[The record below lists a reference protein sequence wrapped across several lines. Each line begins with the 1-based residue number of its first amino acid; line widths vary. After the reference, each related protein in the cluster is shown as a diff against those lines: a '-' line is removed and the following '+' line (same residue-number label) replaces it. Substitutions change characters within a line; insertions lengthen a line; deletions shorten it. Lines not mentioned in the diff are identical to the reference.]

1 MTTPAAGAPTAAPVA
16 PAPEAPPAKPQT
28 LLEVQRGLKSQ
39 RVKSVEGPAGGFVKM
54 PKGSA
59 PAKPAPVAPPL
70 DAKPT
75 SAGEKAGAPVVAVQ
89 PDPAVSGKTE
99 PSPEAPKPPA
109 DPMAELKK
117 GFDAKS
123 RELAD
128 LRKQLNE
135 YEEIGKS
142 DFRQLVLKLAEHYKA
157 DPQAV
162 AEALLLEKA
171 QKWQEE
177 QELAKM
183 SPEARELHELRK
195 EKAGRDAQ
203 AKADAE
209 AKATADREAV
219 GRHTYEITTNK
230 MIEAHKLLPESIRT
244 HPEFNGRA
252 ALRIRDLL
260 VAKASVVDPEMDA
273 EAFLATI
280 DPAKLAAEAWAD
292 HRAELKAALEAM
304 DDAGLDEFLDPKLA
318 ERWTRKLQ
326 TAAVKRAHPAL
337 TAQPRA
343 SDGKFAKDADKPA
356 PKSLS
361 AMAPSWASFLP
372 KTRR

>member
-16 PAPEAPPAKPQT
+16 LTPDAAPKT

-59 PAKPAPVAPPL
+59 PAPAKPAPVAPAL

-75 SAGEKAGAPVVAVQ
+75 SAGEKAGAPVAAAQ
-89 PDPAVSGKTE
+89 PDPAASVKTE
-99 PSPEAPKPPA
+99 PSPETPKP

-123 RELAD
+123 RELAA
-128 LRKQLNE
+128 LHKQLNE
-135 YEEIGKS
+135 YEEMGKS
-142 DFRQLVLKLAEHYKA
+142 DFRSLVLKLAEHYKA

-195 EKAGRDAQ
+195 EKAGRDAE
-203 AKADAE
+203 AKAAAE

-260 VAKASVVDPEMDA
+260 VAKASAVDPEMDA

-343 SDGKFAKDADKPA
+343 ADGKFAKDAEKPA
-356 PKSLS
+356 PKPLS
-361 AMAPSWASFLP
+361 AMAPSWSSFLP